1 MYLCGKNSNKDKFI
15 NKYEKYKRIVYFYIC
30 SYIDKEELAN
40 QILIEVFFEFYSE
53 SKQSFNNLLN
63 ISKKIISHHNLN
75 LELLDPKLL
84 KSDSD
89 FVNEVSKNLNKVE
102 FYVFSYRLVFEL
114 SYHMVAKIL
123 RISYSMVILNMRN
136 ASKKI
141 KKMNKK
147 LEN

>member
-63 ISKKIISHHNLN
+63 ISKKIISHHN
-75 LELLDPKLL
+75 
-84 KSDSD
+84 
-89 FVNEVSKNLNKVE
+89 
-102 FYVFSYRLVFEL
+102 
-114 SYHMVAKIL
+114 
-123 RISYSMVILNMRN
+123 
-136 ASKKI
+136 
-141 KKMNKK
+141 
-147 LEN
+147 

>member
-102 FYVFSYRLVFEL
+102 FYVFSYRVVFEL
-114 SYHMVAKIL
+114 SYHMVARIL
-123 RISYSMVILNMRN
+123 KISYSMVILNMRN

>member
-102 FYVFSYRLVFEL
+102 FYVFSYRVVFEL
-114 SYHMVAKIL
+114 SYHMVARIL

>member
-89 FVNEVSKNLNKVE
+89 FINEVSKKLNKVE
-102 FYVFSYRLVFEL
+102 FYVFSYRVVFEL
-114 SYHMVAKIL
+114 SYHMVARIL
-123 RISYSMVILNMRN
+123 KISYSMVILNMRN